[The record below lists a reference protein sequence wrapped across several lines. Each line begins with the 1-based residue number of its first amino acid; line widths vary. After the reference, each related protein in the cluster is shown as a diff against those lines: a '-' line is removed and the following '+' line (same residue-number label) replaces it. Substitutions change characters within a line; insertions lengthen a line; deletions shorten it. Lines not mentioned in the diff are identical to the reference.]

1 MLLNFNDSK
10 VYAFECNNDC
20 LIECN
25 KNSSTLDE
33 NIKQRL
39 FLINKAVSIINGEVI
54 FYPFD
59 LNKYNNMGAKIDFST
74 RNLDDPLPNP
84 QTEIIVN
91 GIRLDTFIDEN
102 KRFIM
107 YWFTRLWIKV

>member
-1 MLLNFNDSK
+1 MFKNYITNLLQTT
-10 VYAFECNNDC
+10 
-20 LIECN
+20 
-25 KNSSTLDE
+25 TLSE

-102 KRFIM
+102 KTKGELSIQR
-107 YWFTRLWIKV
+107 T